1 MQEPGQ
7 LKLGHGEEGGDS
19 ARERVDQGG
28 GDDGVELATTMRL
41 KYHYVRSITYARVET
56 LGFLIIMAKL
66 LYVCRLLHT
75 G

>member
-1 MQEPGQ
+1 VQEPGQ

-41 KYHYVRSITYARVET
+41 K
-56 LGFLIIMAKL
+56 
-66 LYVCRLLHT
+66 
-75 G
+75 